1 MRFQPTVSSLNR
13 AIVPGRSRQRQGQRQ
28 RHAPPVAKLGAMLP
42 RRCCCGS
49 MSSPLLLR
57 TPSLRG
63 SSSPS
68 AVVCDQVRGTSA
80 FRRPL
85 RWPGAQGLL
94 EDSPRPGID
103 IGRPSRVFPVTP
115 PCVRV
120 RTRRFKLVMSWVS
133 IGDSVSPGPR
143 RPRQAVPSTGLG
155 CDSAAM
161 DRVPYEPCRLPEGAT
176 LLETPVAGIGF
187 GARPTASRPCTE
199 GVCEPSRPGR
209 EAPTD
214 SGRTRSRPA
223 SPAGIVPADKLQPP
237 GSYHTSDRSSSA
249 RAA

>member
-1 MRFQPTVSSLNR
+1 MYPHVSFCLTVIFCAGAKTFGCVTPRWR
-13 AIVPGRSRQRQGQRQ
+13 ASC
-28 RHAPPVAKLGAMLP
+28 H
-42 RRCCCGS
+42 
-49 MSSPLLLR
+49 
-57 TPSLRG
+57 
-63 SSSPS
+63 S
-68 AVVCDQVRGTSA
+68 AVGQAKARRTSGSPA
-80 FRRPL
+80 GFP
-85 RWPGAQGLL
+85 AACTQGLL
-94 EDSPRPGID
+94 ADSRHPGID

>member
-1 MRFQPTVSSLNR
+1 MELDLTVVGPLVQPHLPQSVFVHQAASSLSL
-13 AIVPGRSRQRQGQRQ
+13 PSDDTSRC
-28 RHAPPVAKLGAMLP
+28 
-42 RRCCCGS
+42 RRCESLPFASIRLGRDLH
-49 MSSPLLLR
+49 PQ
-57 TPSLRG
+57 TP
-63 SSSPS
+63 
-68 AVVCDQVRGTSA
+68 
-80 FRRPL
+80 
-85 RWPGAQGLL
+85 GLL
-94 EDSPRPGID
+94 ADSLPPGID

>member
-1 MRFQPTVSSLNR
+1 MNFPCRGREIFAYVPPPASLCPGFEMFRREGVAVPPSVRSRRLSRLALRR
-13 AIVPGRSRQRQGQRQ
+13 AIRS
-28 RHAPPVAKLGAMLP
+28 
-42 RRCCCGS
+42 S
-49 MSSPLLLR
+49 
-57 TPSLRG
+57 
-63 SSSPS
+63 
-68 AVVCDQVRGTSA
+68 GT
-80 FRRPL
+80 
-85 RWPGAQGLL
+85 QGLL
-94 EDSPRPGID
+94 ADSRRPGID

-187 GARPTASRPCTE
+187 GARPTGFQTMHRRRLRTQ
-199 GVCEPSRPGR
+199 PSR
-209 EAPTD
+209 
-214 SGRTRSRPA
+214 S
-223 SPAGIVPADKLQPP
+223 
-237 GSYHTSDRSSSA
+237 RSSHGLWQNPK
-249 RAA
+249 